1 MTSPTSLIILLRSS
15 EVLFDEMF
23 FQINLSESE
32 DDDLLVKFSY
42 NVGSNIRIN
51 KYVFN
56 IPAFKDE
63 MIWGGGE
70 QLSYLNLREGQNY
83 PIWVNKTEKSFI
95 LNYGIISVYH
105 IRNADV
111 FLTNL
116 WSICINWYL

>member
-23 FQINLSESE
+23 FQIDLSESE
-32 DDDLLVKFSY
+32 DHDLLVKFSY
-42 NVGSNIRIN
+42 NVGSSIRIN

-83 PIWVNKTEKSFI
+83 PIWVNKTEKKFDI
-95 LNYGIISVYH
+95 E
-105 IRNADV
+105 
-111 FLTNL
+111 L
-116 WSICINWYL
+116 WFNFSG

>member
-1 MTSPTSLIILLRSS
+1 MTSPSSLIIYLRSS

-23 FQINLSESE
+23 FQIDLSESE
-32 DDDLLVKFSY
+32 DDDLIVKFSY

-70 QLSYLNLREGQNY
+70 QLSYLNLKEGQNY
-83 PIWVNKTEKSFI
+83 PIWVNE
-95 LNYGIISVYH
+95 
-105 IRNADV
+105 
-111 FLTNL
+111 TNKKFYIEL
-116 WSICINWYL
+116 